1 MQAELIEK
9 ENLNDIRFI
18 NREVL
23 SNQHDIVFRAAS
35 LTRALIL
42 GNAHQGKVKLNFKT
56 ENNETLSVYTTVW
69 TVAENYITVK
79 ANRFIP
85 IHSIMSVE
93 F

>member
-9 ENLNDIRFI
+9 ENLNAVRFI

-23 SNQHDIVFRAAS
+23 SSAQEIVSRSAS

-85 IHSIMSVE
+85 IHSITSVE

>member
-9 ENLNDIRFI
+9 ENLNAIRFI

-23 SNQHDIVFRAAS
+23 SNPQDIVSRAAS

-42 GNAHQGKVKLNFKT
+42 GNAHQGKVKLKFKT